1 MSKLTDFITYP
12 HKVSQTSDTGAAELP
27 TGTIAQRPLNPVE
40 GMFRRN
46 SETGAFEGYDGESW
60 TGVGGASGGAGN
72 PFVYQHD
79 NVVTKPHTIPAGQ
92 NAISAGPLTINDG
105 VVITIEDN
113 ANWVI
118 V

>member
-1 MSKLTDFITYP
+1 MSKLTDFISYP

-27 TGTIAQRPLNPVE
+27 TGTNAQRPLNPIE

-46 SETGAFEGYDGESW
+46 SETDAFEGYDGENW

-72 PFVYQHD
+72 PFVYLNAQIITQ
-79 NVVTKPHTIPAGQ
+79 NYSIPANRNGMT
-92 NAISAGPLTINDG
+92 AGP
-105 VVITIEDN
+105 ITIADGIIITVEDN
-113 ANWVI
+113 ATWVI